1 MGMLTQLKNT
11 FSRSRMSMSTSAP
24 LLKTKILAK
33 PKTVAKSKT
42 KIAVTKVK
50 TKSSPLVAS
59 LTPIKKSERITAK
72 GEQCFWSHDGKILAT
87 HDDLKKALEVMSAPS
102 YKHHT
107 TGRNDF
113 ANWVELVL
121 EDKACASELRK
132 AKNQKASVAALVKKL
147 S

>member
-11 FSRSRMSMSTSAP
+11 FSRSRMSMSTSEP
-24 LLKTKILAK
+24 IEK
-33 PKTVAKSKT
+33 PKTVARPKT

-50 TKSSPLVAS
+50 TKAAPKAAKASVAKKPALVTAS
-59 LTPIKKSERITAK
+59 
-72 GEQCFWSHDGKILAT
+72 GEECFWSHDGEILAT
-87 HDDLKKALEVMSAPS
+87 HADLKKALEVMSAVS

-107 TGRNDF
+107 DGRNDF

-121 EDKACASELRK
+121 LDKACASDLRK
-132 AKNQKASVAALVKKL
+132 AKNQKAAVAVMAKKL